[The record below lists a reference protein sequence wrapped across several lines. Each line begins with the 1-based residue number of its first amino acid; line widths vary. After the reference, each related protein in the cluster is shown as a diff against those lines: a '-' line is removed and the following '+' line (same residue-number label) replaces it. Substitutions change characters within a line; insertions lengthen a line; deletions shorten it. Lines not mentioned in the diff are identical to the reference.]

1 VKLTFTKARLDA
13 LPAPESGRR
22 YDYDSKV
29 SGLTLCTTAAGC
41 KTFYYCRRVNGP
53 YQRIVIGRYPDVAIE
68 QARREAAKLAGQIA
82 SGANPQDRKRAARRE
97 MTFGDLFADYL
108 DRHAKPHKKSW
119 EQDQKQFDRYLKPL
133 AGRKASAIT
142 QADVQRLHAG
152 IGNKGRYSANRAL
165 ALVSVVFSRC
175 AAHLPN
181 PAKGIRRFKE
191 QSRDRFLHA
200 DELRAFFKA
209 LEAEPSGD
217 WRDFFVVSLLT
228 GARRSNVLAMRWA
241 DVNLDRGLWRIP
253 ETESK
258 NGEPLICVLVGS
270 AVEILRRRFAEIDG
284 ASPFAFP
291 GVGKNGHLAEPK
303 KAWHGILER
312 AGLLNADGKNTVR
325 IHDLRRTLGSWQ
337 AAGGAS
343 LSIIGRALGHKNV
356 ATTAVYARLDVDPVR
371 QSLES
376 ATQAM
381 LTAGESKMSRRALPP
396 AKGT

>member
-1 VKLTFTKARLDA
+1 
-13 LPAPESGRR
+13 
-22 YDYDSKV
+22 
-29 SGLTLCTTAAGC
+29 
-41 KTFYYCRRVNGP
+41 
-53 YQRIVIGRYPDVAIE
+53 
-68 QARREAAKLAGQIA
+68 
-82 SGANPQDRKRAARRE
+82 
-97 MTFGDLFADYL
+97 
-108 DRHAKPHKKSW
+108 
-119 EQDQKQFDRYLKPL
+119 LKPL
-133 AGRKASAIT
+133 AGRKASTIT
-142 QADVQRLHAG
+142 QADVQRLHAS
-152 IGNKGRYSANRAL
+152 IGSKGHYAANRAL

-175 AAHLPN
+175 AANLPN

-228 GARRSNVLAMRWA
+228 GARRANVLAMRWA

-258 NGEPLICVLVGS
+258 NHEPLICVLVVPV
-270 AVEILRRRFAEIDG
+270 VEILRRRFAENGG

-291 GVGKNGHLAEPK
+291 GVGKTGHLAEPK
-303 KAWHGILER
+303 KPWHEILDR
-312 AGLLNADGKNTVR
+312 AGLLDAAGKNTVR

-371 QSLES
+371 QSLEA

-381 LTAGESKMSRRALPP
+381 LTAAAGKTSTRALPP
-396 AKGT
+396 AKRT